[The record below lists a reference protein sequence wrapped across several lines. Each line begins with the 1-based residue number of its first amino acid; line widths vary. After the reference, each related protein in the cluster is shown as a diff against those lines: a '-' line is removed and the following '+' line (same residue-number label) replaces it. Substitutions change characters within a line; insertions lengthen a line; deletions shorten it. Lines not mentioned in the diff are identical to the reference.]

1 METTTL
7 KVEGMSCGGCVKS
20 VTNVL
25 SALPGVAKAEVS
37 LENKSARVE
46 FEAGCVTREDM
57 KRVIVDAGF
66 VGVCADALPRLPPLP
81 NPLPACGER
90 EDLIAA

>member
-1 METTTL
+1 MPLTPALPAYGERGKLTAKGTNMETTTL

-25 SALPGVAKAEVS
+25 CALPGVAKAEVS
-37 LENKSARVE
+37 LELKSACVE
-46 FEAGCVTREDM
+46 FEPGKTTREDM

-66 VGVCADALPRLPPLP
+66 EA
-81 NPLPACGER
+81 E
-90 EDLIAA
+90 

>member
-1 METTTL
+1 MENTTI

-25 SALPGVAKAEVS
+25 TALPGVAKAEVS
-37 LENKSARVE
+37 LEDKQARVE
-46 FEAGCVTREDM
+46 FESGSVTREDM

-66 VGVCADALPRLPPLP
+66 EA
-81 NPLPACGER
+81 E
-90 EDLIAA
+90 

>member
-1 METTTL
+1 METTTI

-37 LENKSARVE
+37 LENKNARVE
-46 FEAGCVTREDM
+46 FEAGRVTREDM
-57 KRVIVDAGF
+57 KRAIVDAGF
-66 VGVCADALPRLPPLP
+66 EA
-81 NPLPACGER
+81 E
-90 EDLIAA
+90 